1 MKAKIFAK
9 LKQEYSALGLGDE
22 ILMARAESL
31 AALGLVTDDNI
42 DAVVACQRSD
52 FEALQKAND
61 KRVSDALGKAQKKH
75 DEDTQKKVNDAV
87 EKAKKEAEEA
97 LKGKQNPPADPPKPN
112 DNPEIAAL
120 REQIAE
126 LTKQADE
133 KDKAHAA
140 TLKSLTDSRTSL
152 EAQVKSLI
160 DKNSAAEAAAAK
172 AAREAKIQAE
182 AKRLGVPEWR
192 IKEGFSIADDATDET
207 ITETL
212 TTVANN
218 ISTNLLPGNRGAF
231 PLNGGEPTKEDLSA
245 MAASL
250 VK

>member
-61 KRVSDALGKAQKKH
+61 KRVTDALGKAQKKH
-75 DEDTQKKVNDAV
+75 DEETQKKIDDAV
-87 EKAKKEAEEA
+87 AKAKKEVEEA
-97 LKGKQNPPADPPKPN
+97 NKGGKGNPTETIQPT
-112 DNPEIAAL
+112 DNPEIEALKKQMEEMNKKAA
-120 REQIAE
+120 
-126 LTKQADE
+126 E
-133 KDKAHAA
+133 KEKAHAES
-140 TLKSLTDSRTSL
+140 LKGLTDSRSAL
-152 EAQVKSLI
+152 EAQVKELME
-160 DKNSAAEAAAAK
+160 KNSAAEAAQAK
-172 AAREAKIQAE
+172 AAREAKIQAK
-182 AKRLGVPEWR
+182 AKELGVPDWR
-192 IKEGFSIADDATDET
+192 IKEGFNIAEDATDET
-207 ITETL
+207 IAETL

-218 ISTNLLPGNRGAF
+218 ISTNLLPGNRGTF
-231 PLNGGEPTKEDLSA
+231 PLGGEEPTKEDFSA
-245 MAASL
+245 LAASL

>member
-9 LKQEYSALGLGDE
+9 LKQEYSALGLGDD
-22 ILMARAESL
+22 ILMSRAESL
-31 AALGLVTDDNI
+31 AALGLVTDENI

-61 KRVSDALGKAQKKH
+61 KRVTDALEKAQKKH
-75 DEDTQKKVNDAV
+75 NEETQKRIDDAV

-97 LKGKQNPPADPPKPN
+97 LKGKQTQPAEPPKPT
-112 DNPEIAAL
+112 DSPEIAAL
-120 REQIAE
+120 RERIEE
-126 LTKQADE
+126 LVKQADE
-133 KDKAHAA
+133 KDKAHAS
-140 TLKSLTDSRTSL
+140 TLKGLADSRASL

-172 AAREAKIQAE
+172 AAREAKIV
-182 AKRLGVPEWR
+182 AKAKELGVPEWR
-192 IKEGFSIADDATDET
+192 ISEGFSIADDATDEA
-207 ITETL
+207 IAETL
-212 TTVANN
+212 SKVANN

-231 PLNGGEPTKEDLSA
+231 PLSGGEPTKEDLSA

-250 VK
+250 IK

>member
-31 AALGLVTDDNI
+31 AALGLVSDDNI

-61 KRVSDALGKAQKKH
+61 KRVTDALEKAQKKH
-75 DEDTQKKVNDAV
+75 NEDTQKKVNEAV
-87 EKAKKEAEEA
+87 EKAKKEAEA
-97 LKGKQNPPADPPKPN
+97 ANKGNQTPPADPPKPT
-112 DNPEIAAL
+112 DNPEIEALKKQIEEMNKKAA
-120 REQIAE
+120 
-126 LTKQADE
+126 E
-133 KDKAHAA
+133 KEKAHAES
-140 TLKSLTDSRTSL
+140 LKGLTDSRSAL
-152 EAQVKSLI
+152 EAQIKELV

-172 AAREAKIQAE
+172 AAREAKIQAK
-182 AKRLGVPEWR
+182 AKELGVPDWR
-192 IKEGFSIADDATDET
+192 IKEGFNIAEDATDET
-207 ITETL
+207 IAETL
-212 TTVANN
+212 STVANN

-231 PLNGGEPTKEDLSA
+231 PIGGEEPTKEDFSA
-245 MAASL
+245 LAASL